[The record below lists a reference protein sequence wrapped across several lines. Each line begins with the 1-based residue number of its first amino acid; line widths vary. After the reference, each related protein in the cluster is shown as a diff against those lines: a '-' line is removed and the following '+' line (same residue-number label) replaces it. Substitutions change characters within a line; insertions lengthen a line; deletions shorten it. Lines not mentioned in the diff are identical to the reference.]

1 MAHEISVRADGT
13 AEAFFAMKPAW
24 HGLGQVLDH
33 APDSRTA
40 MAAAGLDWRVAKV
53 PLKTDEGSEVP
64 DWFATVRRD
73 SGDVLG
79 VVGAKYRIVQNSEA
93 FEFLDGLLQ
102 DGVIRYESA
111 GALRGG
117 RIVWALARMPS
128 VDEIV
133 PGDKSFRYILFSTS
147 HDGSASLHAIP
158 TSVRVVCANTFRV
171 ATARDVGFRHTGDV
185 DQKLKI
191 ARMYL
196 SQFDEKFTLF
206 RDHARVLASTG
217 WTNEQARDYIERLF
231 PTVEAQ
237 GRSRTIR
244 ETKVSE
250 VRTNLRNPRNSLPGI
265 KGTWWSLFNAV
276 TEAVDHSERRSRK
289 TAAARETRMLSVTN
303 GQGADFKERA
313 FKHALEMAGVAVA

>member
-1 MAHEISVRADGT
+1 MQ
-13 AEAFFAMKPAW
+13 PAW

-33 APDSRTA
+33 APDSKTA
-40 MAAAGLDWRVAKV
+40 MTAACLDWRVEKV
-53 PLKTDEGSEVP
+53 PLMTDEGTAVP

-73 SGDVLG
+73 TGSVLG
-79 VVGAKYRIVQNSEA
+79 VVGAKYRIVQNADA

-128 VDEIV
+128 VDAIV
-133 PGDKSFRYILFSTS
+133 PGDNVLRYILFSTS

-185 DQKLKI
+185 ASKLAV

-206 RDHARVLASTG
+206 RDHARILATSG
-217 WTNEQARDYIERLF
+217 WTNEQAREYVERLF
-231 PTVEAQ
+231 PQVEAD
-237 GRSRTIR
+237 GRSRSIR
-244 ETKVSE
+244 EAKVAE
-250 VRTNLRNPRNSLPGI
+250 VRTNLRSPRQNLPGI
-265 KGTWWSLFNAV
+265 KGTWWALFNAV
-276 TEAVDHSERRSRK
+276 TEFVDHSERRSRK
-289 TAAARETRMLSVTN
+289 TRQAKETRMLSVTN
-303 GQGADFKERA
+303 GQGADFKDRA
-313 FKHALEMAGVAVA
+313 FRYALEMAGVSAA